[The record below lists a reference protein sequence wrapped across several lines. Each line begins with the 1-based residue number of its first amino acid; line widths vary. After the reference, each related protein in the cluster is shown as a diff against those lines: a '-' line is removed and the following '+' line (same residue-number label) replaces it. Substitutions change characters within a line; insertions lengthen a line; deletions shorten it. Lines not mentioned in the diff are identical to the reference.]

1 MKRILFILTGLLL
14 WLSSCKSYQKTAYDH
29 TRKMRVKK
37 LLREIEKHRFSAK
50 TFESRIGVS
59 YSDLNQSFSG
69 NGKIRIL
76 KDSIIWGSM
85 NFLGIPM
92 LKFYITPDKIQYY
105 NKIDQTYYDGNFD
118 LLQKEFGLSFNF
130 NNLQN
135 LLTGDLITDLSPAHT
150 QLKTT
155 AKSYWLVPNDSLIK
169 NIEISP
175 FFKILSGYFQAPN
188 ANIQLKYKDYQK
200 IDKQNLPK
208 NLEIKS
214 GAKLIQLHYKNII
227 LDKKLRFPFKLP
239 VDYQMIKLP

>member
-1 MKRILFILTGLLL
+1 MKKNIFILTVLVL
-14 WLSSCKSYQKTAYDH
+14 WMTGCRSYQKTAYDH

-37 LLREIEKHRFSAK
+37 LLREVDKHRFSAK
-50 TFESRIGVS
+50 SFESRIAVS
-59 YSDLNQSFSG
+59 YSDANQSFSG

-85 NFLGIPM
+85 NFMGIPM
-92 LKFYITPDKIQYY
+92 MKFYITPDKIQYY

-135 LLTGDLITDLSPAHT
+135 LLTGDLIADLTPTHT

-155 AKSYWLVPNDSLIK
+155 SKSYWLVPNNSLIK

-175 FFKILSGYFQAPN
+175 FFKMLSGYFQASD
-188 ANIQLKYKDYQK
+188 ANVQLKYKDYQK
-200 IDKQNLPK
+200 IAEQNLPK
-208 NLEIKS
+208 SLEIKT
-214 GAKLIQLHYKNII
+214 ADKQIQLHYKNII

-239 VDYQMIKLP
+239 SDYNAIKL

>member
-1 MKRILFILTGLLL
+1 ML

-37 LLREIEKHRFSAK
+37 LLREIEKHRFSAQ

-59 YSDLNQSFSG
+59 YRDPNQNFSG

-135 LLTGDLITDLSPAHT
+135 LLLGDLITEVNPENT
-150 QLKTT
+150 QLKITT
-155 AKSYWLVPNDSLIK
+155 KSYWLVPNDSLIK
-169 NIEISP
+169 NLEVSP
-175 FFKILSGYFQAPN
+175 FFKMLSGYFQAAK
-188 ANIQLKYKDYQK
+188 ANVQLKYKNYQK
-200 IDKQNLPK
+200 IDNQNLPK

-214 GAKLIQLHYKNII
+214 GSKQIQLHYKNII

-239 VDYQMIKLP
+239 QDYQRVDL

>member
-1 MKRILFILTGLLL
+1 LKRIVFILTGLML

-37 LLREIEKHRFSAK
+37 LLREIEKHRFSAQ
-50 TFESRIGVS
+50 TFESRISVS
-59 YSDLNQSFSG
+59 YRDPNQSFSG
-69 NGKIRIL
+69 NGKVRIL

-92 LKFYITPDKIQYY
+92 LKFYITPGKIQYY

-135 LLTGDLITDLSPAHT
+135 LLTGDLITDLPPAHT

-155 AKSYWLVPNDSLIK
+155 SKSYWLVPNDSLIK

-175 FFKILSGYFQAPN
+175 FFKMLSGYFQASK
-188 ANIQLKYKDYQK
+188 ANVQLKYKDYQK

-239 VDYQMIKLP
+239 VDYKIIKL